1 MNVFACTHLH
11 TLAHTGLFAK
21 PYLAELAK
29 CRFYSARSSCP
40 RVVRIRLAPVR
51 ERLAD
56 FAPDA
61 RRRKQRQMA
70 DVRGGDHG
78 FVAGMEE
85 TPFLRGEDHVGV
97 Q

>member
-1 MNVFACTHLH
+1 
-11 TLAHTGLFAK
+11 
-21 PYLAELAK
+21 
-29 CRFYSARSSCP
+29 
-40 RVVRIRLAPVR
+40 
-51 ERLAD
+51 
-56 FAPDA
+56 
-61 RRRKQRQMA
+61 MA